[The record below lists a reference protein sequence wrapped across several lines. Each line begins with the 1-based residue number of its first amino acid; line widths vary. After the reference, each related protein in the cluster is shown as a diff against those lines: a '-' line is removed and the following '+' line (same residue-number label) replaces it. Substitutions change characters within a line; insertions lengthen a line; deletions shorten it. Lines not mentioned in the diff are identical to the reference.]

1 MHSVRSISCEG
12 RSPSSIQREAQEAAL
27 HSKSLSLNFVV
38 SHETLRSLE
47 SVLKEQKTFGSS
59 IVALNLSDSK
69 LNVDSLIAVSAL
81 FAKSPLQTLVM
92 ERCGIDDK
100 AAPILAEFMMQCPK
114 LCTVNVRNNALSDA
128 GAKLLHK
135 SAVGHPCL
143 QSVVCDGCPVSV
155 RRQKQLSDMPKKTI
169 TGTDIPSVISP
180 PAPTPHSTPLKMRYD
195 VFDERRAMTMTSGRA
210 DMPRTPLSS
219 IAESTRLEWSIL
231 TKKQQ
236 PSGKSVGRSSSVPRL
251 AAPTSSSIDR
261 RSAHSGRSIT
271 QEALDSMFSPTPRN
285 VDNRISARSRTSKTI
300 DVTAGRNSSRERGG
314 VSNSSDLT
322 KSDDFGHLL
331 RDQQVAML
339 QSHCHSLETELVEQQ
354 QILKVEQARSSAA
367 ESQCLQLQH
376 SRQQQTDVMAVMRKD
391 LHRALNTVQA
401 VTTRCTQLIGER
413 NLFRDQK
420 RSFEQLIGSFL
431 SGVSSIGSDAPQHLS
446 DAIESF
452 AAISRQSLA
461 KEVTALDEG
470 NSELMDLLRNIW
482 GNSDGSSIAY
492 GEQPTPAIAKVARD
506 FHMVS
511 STPSRDLQQDLLPQF
526 SSLSKTSFFGDDSS
540 LVAVDEKST
549 DAEFD
554 DINRFLHSRVSS
566 TIQHHGNATAVQ
578 HVDQARNGS
587 SVTNSS
593 TSKQVVP
600 AIVEVSSKDK
610 LLSPSKQAPPSSKQA
625 PSAPATILKHAAQSG
640 KLTTSPRSYEELQL
654 QLHSNTA
661 IPATALSAPSKER
674 RSPTQTYS
682 VLDNAPASAALLLD
696 PVHDSETQYSIIA
709 RPPSAGKLQSSPHS
723 CEEIQLSDQ
732 SSPVPGSNALFL
744 MQPVIKSAA
753 LPQSTP
759 APLSVCQHDALS
771 DSARRFS
778 PPSSPNISSPKT
790 YEELQIALQRGYSG
804 LASAVTGMSDQHV
817 QPSPN
822 LRNRP
827 SDADINQASGSAFSK
842 ISKMQDQQH
851 ANSTNRFQSSSKA
864 SEKLRSK
871 QLSAKAQGTSS
882 SSSSSSSRKSQQT
895 VSTFNLPSSFFS

>member
-155 RRQKQLSDMPKKTI
+155 RRQKQLSDIPKKTI
-169 TGTDIPSVISP
+169 TGADVPSVISP
-180 PAPTPHSTPLKMRYD
+180 PAPTPHPTPLKMRYD

-236 PSGKSVGRSSSVPRL
+236 PSKSVGRSSSVPRL
-251 AAPTSSSIDR
+251 AAPSSSSIDR

-376 SRQQQTDVMAVMRKD
+376 SRQQQTDVMAIMRKD

-420 RSFEQLIGSFL
+420 RSFEQLIGSFM

-452 AAISRQSLA
+452 AAISRQSSA

-482 GNSDGSSIAY
+482 GNSDVSSIAY

-578 HVDQARNGS
+578 HVDQVRNGS

-593 TSKQVVP
+593 TSKQVVQ
-600 AIVEVSSKDK
+600 AVVEVSSKDK
-610 LLSPSKQAPPSSKQA
+610 LLSPPKQALPSSKQA
-625 PSAPATILKHAAQSG
+625 PPAPATIFKPAAQSG
-640 KLTTSPRSYEELQL
+640 KFTTSPRSYEELQL

-661 IPATALSAPSKER
+661 IPATTASASSKER
-674 RSPTQTYS
+674 RSPTQTDS
-682 VLDNAPASAALLLD
+682 MLDNAPAAAALLLD

-723 CEEIQLSDQ
+723 CEEIQLSGQ
-732 SSPVPGSNALFL
+732 SSPVPSSNSLFL

-753 LPQSTP
+753 SPQSTP
-759 APLSVCQHDALS
+759 APQSVSQHDAIS
-771 DSARRFS
+771 DSARRYS

-822 LRNRP
+822 LSHRP

-842 ISKMQDQQH
+842 ISKMQDQQVS

-871 QLSAKAQGTSS
+871 QLPAKAQGNSS